1 MNPINWEQSCF
12 ARHTL
17 ATACLLFLSALLAAG
32 CAATRVDVQ
41 WSNPDFAARK
51 IEGKVLVVGLT
62 QDEAMRRVYEDELA
76 ARLTVRGLGVI
87 RSYEIVQG
95 AFGADGNKTILE
107 AARRQGA
114 TAVLSSAV
122 VGHEHIKRVT
132 VDDTPMRWHGAYEG
146 WYSHYWPYL
155 YRHTEVRITERYYA
169 STTLIDVASGKIS
182 WTARTHTDATGNA
195 GRDIK
200 EFAGVVLDTM
210 AKGALI

>member
-1 MNPINWEQSCF
+1 M
-12 ARHTL
+12 
-17 ATACLLFLSALLAAG
+17 
-32 CAATRVDVQ
+32 
-41 WSNPDFAARK
+41 
-51 IEGKVLVVGLT
+51 VVGLT
-62 QDEAMRRVYEDELA
+62 QDEAMRRVYEDALA
-76 ARLTVRGLGVI
+76 LRLTARGVGVI

-95 AFGADGNKTILE
+95 AFGADGNKAILD

-155 YRHTEVRITERYYA
+155 YRHTEVSITERYYA
-169 STTLIDVASGKIS
+169 STTLIDVASSKIS
-182 WTARTHTDATGNA
+182 WTVRTHTDATGNA
-195 GRDIK
+195 ERDIK

>member
-1 MNPINWEQSCF
+1 
-12 ARHTL
+12 
-17 ATACLLFLSALLAAG
+17 
-32 CAATRVDVQ
+32 
-41 WSNPDFAARK
+41 
-51 IEGKVLVVGLT
+51 LT

-76 ARLTVRGLGVI
+76 ARLAARGVNVI

-132 VDDTPMRWHGAYEG
+132 VDDTPMRWHSAYEG
-146 WYSHYWPYL
+146 WYGYYWPYL
-155 YRHTEVRITERYYA
+155 YRHTEVRVIERYHA

-182 WTARTHTDATGNA
+182 WTVRTHTDATGNVD
-195 GRDIK
+195 GDIK